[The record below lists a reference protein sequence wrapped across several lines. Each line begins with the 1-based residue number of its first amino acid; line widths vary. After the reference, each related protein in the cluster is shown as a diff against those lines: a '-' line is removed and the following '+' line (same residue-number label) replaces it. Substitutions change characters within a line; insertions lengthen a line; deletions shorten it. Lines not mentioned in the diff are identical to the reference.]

1 MNPDFDITP
10 DETRV
15 SLGKK
20 KKPKWILD
28 DLIFALEN
36 AAEFL
41 ENEEFPDN
49 GEQELANKEGAKRI
63 RAMANRLNKK
73 AKNNHL

>member
-1 MNPDFDITP
+1 MNPDCDLTP
-10 DETRV
+10 NETRV

-20 KKPKWILD
+20 KKLKWILD

-41 ENEEFPDN
+41 EMEEFPDD
-49 GEQELANKEGAKRI
+49 GEQELANREGAKRI
-63 RAMANRLNKK
+63 RAMANRLNKN
-73 AKNNHL
+73 AKNNLL

>member
-1 MNPDFDITP
+1 MNPDCDITP

-20 KKPKWILD
+20 KMPKWILD

-49 GEQELANKEGAKRI
+49 GEQELANKEG
-63 RAMANRLNKK
+63 KK
-73 AKNNHL
+73 QSPLKAGLHDRKN

>member
-1 MNPDFDITP
+1 MKLYCDAVPSRRQTKN
-10 DETRV
+10 
-15 SLGKK
+15 L
-20 KKPKWILD
+20 KWTLD
-28 DLIFALEN
+28 DLIFALDN

-49 GEQELANKEGAKRI
+49 GEQELANKEGARPI

-73 AKNNHL
+73 AKNNQF

>member
-1 MNPDFDITP
+1 MKSDIDLEP
-10 DETRV
+10 IERRV
-15 SLGKK
+15 RRGKTE
-20 KKPKWILD
+20 KPKWVLD

-36 AAEFL
+36 SAEFL
-41 ENEEFPDN
+41 EMEEFPDN

-73 AKNNHL
+73 AKNDHF